1 MKKTLFAPLAAATFA
16 AFAMPAAAQ
25 DAAAGEKEYRKCA
38 ACHAIVA
45 PDGTVVQR
53 GGKTGP
59 NLYGIVGRQAGSE
72 EGFRYKASLVALG
85 ESGFVWDEASIAEYV
100 VDPAGFLKAKLN
112 DPSASSGMAKQNLKN
127 PADVAAFLATHGG

>member
-1 MKKTLFAPLAAATFA
+1 MKLKIFATLAAATFA
-16 AFAMPAAAQ
+16 APAAAQ
-25 DAAAGEKEYRKCA
+25 DAAAGEKEFRKCA

-59 NLYGIVGRQAGSE
+59 NLYGVVGRQAGSQ
-72 EGFRYKASLVALG
+72 EGFRYKPAIVALG
-85 ESGFVWDEASIAEYV
+85 ETGFTWDEASIAEYV

-112 DPSASSGMAKQNLKN
+112 DTGASSGMAKQNLKN